1 MRLPFPRCKFADIN
15 TPQQQISHVA
25 SEIIEVLTAETD
37 IERDREMMDVL
48 HSCCTY
54 FEIRESTGLGPGYVQ
69 DLRDWIVSKNIARGY
84 YSDKN
89 LQL

>member
-15 TPQQQISHVA
+15 TPQHQIAHVA

-37 IERDREMMDVL
+37 IERDREMMDVF
-48 HSCCTY
+48 HSCSTY
-54 FEIRESTGLGPGYVQ
+54 FEIRESEVGPGYVQ
-69 DLRDWIVSKNIARGY
+69 DLRDWIVSKNIKRGY